1 MSARPFVPDAALSS
15 SRRQFVTLAG
25 IVAAAGVLGGSSV
38 RTSAQALTDFDI
50 LNFALNL
57 EYLEAEYYL
66 RAAFGR
72 GLADAH
78 ITGTGTL
85 GGVTGGSRV
94 RFATKAIK
102 EYATEIARDE
112 EAHVKFIR
120 AAITAFG
127 GQPVARPTI
136 DLQQSFTTAAIA
148 AGLIPAGG
156 AFDPFADENSFLLGA
171 FVFEDVGV
179 TAYKGAARLLANKD
193 VLEAAAGLLAT
204 EAYHAGM
211 VRTVL
216 FGRGLAEQAR
226 KISDLRD
233 AADGAGDLDQGIVI
247 NGKANIVPADDN
259 ALAFS
264 RTADQVLNIV
274 YLGGAAAGF
283 GFFPDRLNGT
293 IS

>member
-136 DLQQSFTTAAIA
+136 DLQQSFTTAAGYI
-148 AGLIPAGG
+148 GPKYQVDHDVSLLIPEVWCRLSEEERDPDHLLREGCFENGDLGADVIELGERILAVAGG
-156 AFDPFADENSFLLGA
+156 L
-171 FVFEDVGV
+171 
-179 TAYKGAARLLANKD
+179 
-193 VLEAAAGLLAT
+193 
-204 EAYHAGM
+204 
-211 VRTVL
+211 
-216 FGRGLAEQAR
+216 
-226 KISDLRD
+226 
-233 AADGAGDLDQGIVI
+233 GDL
-247 NGKANIVPADDN
+247 
-259 ALAFS
+259 
-264 RTADQVLNIV
+264 
-274 YLGGAAAGF
+274 
-283 GFFPDRLNGT
+283 
-293 IS
+293 